1 MKTIAVR
8 EIERASAE
16 EIDRLQGFGVATVHE
31 ALGRG
36 GLMNPS
42 IRPVIPGVAIAG
54 SAVTALCA
62 PGDNLMLHVGIELLR
77 PGDILVV
84 AVMSDSTDG
93 YVGDL
98 LAASLAARG
107 ARGLVIDAGARDIA
121 EIRRTGFPVWSRA
134 VSAQGTVKETVGAAN
149 VPVVCAGAEVHPGD
163 VVVADDD
170 GVVVVPRLRAG
181 AVIEAAAARESKE
194 AALGERLAAGE
205 LSLDLLSLR
214 GKLAERGLTYVDGPV
229 DWSGEARPQPKPKG

>member
-8 EIERASAE
+8 KIERADPG
-16 EIDRLQGFGVATVHE
+16 EIDRLQKFGVATVHE
-31 ALGRG
+31 ALGRS
-36 GLMNPS
+36 GLLQPS
-42 IRPVIPGVAIAG
+42 IRPVVPGARVAG

-62 PGDNLMLHVGIELLR
+62 PGDNLMLHVGIELVQ

-84 AVMSDSTDG
+84 ATMSGSTDG

-98 LAASLAARG
+98 LATSLAARG
-107 ARGLVIDAGARDIA
+107 AKGLVIDAGARDVA
-121 EIRRTGFPVWSRA
+121 EIRTIGFPVWSRA

-149 VPVVCAGAEVHPGD
+149 VPVVCAGVQVVPGD

-181 AVIEAAAARESKE
+181 AAIAEAAAREAKE
-194 AALGERLAAGE
+194 ADLGKRLAAGE
-205 LSLDLLSLR
+205 LTLDALSLR
-214 GKLAERGLTYVDGPV
+214 GKLTAGGLTYLDGPI
-229 DWSGEARPQPKPKG
+229 DWRGDDPMRQE